1 MKSDRVAVELNRDIV
16 SPRSLARNPTQ
27 RRRSPGSRPL
37 RRRRTHI
44 ESNSRNS
51 PSQPFSTDSLLDFVA
66 HAPRMSETF
75 CWDIVSNIGEAETSI
90 CRIDFTSQ
98 QVIALTGITPRQ
110 LQWWDERGV
119 VKPEREGH
127 RRLYSMNH
135 LTEVAV
141 ICELR
146 RKGFSLQGV
155 RKVMRFLDR
164 EIGKGL
170 AEIVSR
176 SSDYHLL
183 TDGTHLYLETSARQ
197 IVDILKNS
205 DQPILAV
212 CLSDAVRQVRAGVI
226 SGKANTSVTSPDYRR
241 RAKKAS

>member
-1 MKSDRVAVELNRDIV
+1 MKTE
-16 SPRSLARNPTQ
+16 
-27 RRRSPGSRPL
+27 
-37 RRRRTHI
+37 
-44 ESNSRNS
+44 
-51 PSQPFSTDSLLDFVA
+51 
-66 HAPRMSETF
+66 
-75 CWDIVSNIGEAETSI
+75 
-90 CRIDFTSQ
+90 FTSREVVQ
-98 QVIALTGITPRQ
+98 LTGITARQ
-110 LQWWDERGV
+110 LQWWDERGIV
-119 VKPEREGH
+119 VPARDGR
-127 RRLYSMNH
+127 RRLYSMED
-135 LTEVAV
+135 LSEVAV

-146 RKGFSLQGV
+146 RKGLSLQGV

-212 CLSDAVRQVRAGVI
+212 CLSDAVRQVRAGVL
-226 SGKANTSVTSPDYRR
+226 SGKANTSVISPDYRR